1 MFSQHLPQSLYV
13 KAVLVCLLLIPVLAA
28 ILGSSPESA
37 KAASRP
43 GLAYGGDHRPGRE
56 RVPAQVAQPAPGGP
70 LLRRL
75 GRVGRPVLQRQEYF
89 GYSSL
94 EPLFSGRISIRRGGR
109 FTKHF
114 VWGDKES
121 DGSFSEDLTL
131 AGRFRGKRAGGRFR
145 VIVTE
150 RNPAGAVTNRCDTG
164 QVRWSAVD

>member
-1 MFSQHLPQSLYV
+1 MFLR
-13 KAVLVCLLLIPVLAA
+13 K
-28 ILGSSPESA
+28 
-37 KAASRP
+37 SRNRRQVVRFYADWVAP
-43 GLAYGGDHRPGRE
+43 AGRCTN
-56 RVPAQVAQPAPGGP
+56 G
-70 LLRRL
+70 
-75 GRVGRPVLQRQEYF
+75 QEYF
-89 GYSSL
+89 GYTSL

-114 VWGDKES
+114 VWGDKAS
-121 DGSFSEDLTL
+121 DGSFSEDITL